1 MARFNNKR
9 FGPTLTLICA
19 AALVPLFAHADEATV
34 EGRVIGAAE
43 AVIDYCAKIDPK
55 AADQYRQQFKLMIK
69 GASDAALA
77 KIRDSEDYKQARAAA
92 EDSLSKLDEKDAKQ
106 TCSQSAAPAK

>member
-1 MARFNNKR
+1 
-9 FGPTLTLICA
+9 
-19 AALVPLFAHADEATV
+19 
-34 EGRVIGAAE
+34 VIGAAE
-43 AVIDYCAKIDPK
+43 AVIDYRAKIDPK
-55 AADQYRQQFKLMIK
+55 AADEYRQQFKLMLR

-77 KIRDSEDYKQARAAA
+77 KIRDSEDYNQARAAT